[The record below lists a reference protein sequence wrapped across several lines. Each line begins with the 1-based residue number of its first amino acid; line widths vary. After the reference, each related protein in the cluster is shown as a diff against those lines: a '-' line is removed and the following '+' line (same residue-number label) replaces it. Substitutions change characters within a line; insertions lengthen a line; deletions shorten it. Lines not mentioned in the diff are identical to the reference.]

1 MLNKTNTLKE
11 LFSIELNSE
20 TEKVVSL
27 INEENEDYHENFGF
41 QWNTF
46 NQLQLDSYNGSN
58 ESEGRLL
65 NQSEMSPQDFHGKVV
80 LEVGAG
86 NGRFTEILLKYG
98 AKVIAVD
105 FSSAIYANFEN
116 HNAAIKSGHLIC
128 ARGDVFNL
136 PIKEHVFDIVLCYGV
151 IQHTGNNKKCLNTLS
166 KYVSRDSGKL
176 LIDIYSNSLK
186 DYNPWI
192 YMIRP
197 IFSKLINN
205 NVRQMQLVEKFINF
219 VFPVQLKI
227 LTFLKGRSG
236 VWKYLRYIVN
246 RSPNSVYGIN
256 LFLDGKIS
264 IEDAKSWSICDT
276 NDAWTPQHDDPV
288 SFRTWKKMLNT
299 LSALHSFEIKV
310 VKKCGQGNCALLEK
324 KFNI

>member
-86 NGRFTEILLKYG
+86 NGRFTEILHKYG

-105 FSSAIYANFEN
+105 FSSAIYANFE
-116 HNAAIKSGHLIC
+116 KSQNINEFYKKNTIC
-128 ARGDVFNL
+128 NFYFL
-136 PIKEHVFDIVLCYGV
+136 GV
-151 IQHTGNNKKCLNTLS
+151 
-166 KYVSRDSGKL
+166 D
-176 LIDIYSNSLK
+176 
-186 DYNPWI
+186 
-192 YMIRP
+192 
-197 IFSKLINN
+197 
-205 NVRQMQLVEKFINF
+205 
-219 VFPVQLKI
+219 
-227 LTFLKGRSG
+227 
-236 VWKYLRYIVN
+236 
-246 RSPNSVYGIN
+246 
-256 LFLDGKIS
+256 
-264 IEDAKSWSICDT
+264 
-276 NDAWTPQHDDPV
+276 
-288 SFRTWKKMLNT
+288 
-299 LSALHSFEIKV
+299 
-310 VKKCGQGNCALLEK
+310 ALLLY
-324 KFNI
+324 IL